1 MFGEVKM
8 GDFFRIEETVQ
19 QKAKES
25 SIDIKLIIGVVLI
38 LISMGVSII
47 SGIVTLGDIYS
58 LSDNA
63 TYSAGYLLAPVIII
77 LLLSSLILLTGKNKR
92 GRNFLIFSIL
102 ALLLSFSNLSTSI
115 NQAREEAQKE
125 KVAIDK
131 MVSIFR
137 DFISQKKITK
147 EDITKEKY
155 GKSADLIGV
164 IQENY
169 IAFEEIRN
177 ENNSI
182 ADIMNDTSNF
192 SSQTLMDSNK
202 IKEKIERLEQTS
214 KDIMALDNKIK
225 EFMDKF
231 KYDLSNVYISKN
243 AKEEIMAELEESFF
257 SSTETSTRSLKLMNA
272 IILSMKNMITF
283 LDGKKGAFEVKNE
296 QILFYEDADVREYNE
311 LFELYNKAI
320 AENNWHYQHTLENVE
335 KKIKELEESAK

>member
-1 MFGEVKM
+1 M

>member
-1 MFGEVKM
+1 M
-8 GDFFRIEETVQ
+8 GDFFKIEETVQ
-19 QKAKES
+19 KKAKES

-63 TYSAGYLLAPVIII
+63 TYSAGYLLAPVIVI
-77 LLLSSLILLTGKNKR
+77 LILSSLILLTGKDKR

-102 ALLLSFSNLSTSI
+102 ALILSFSNLSTSI
-115 NQAREEAQKE
+115 NQAYQEAQKE

-131 MVSIFR
+131 MVSIFK
-137 DFISQKKITK
+137 DFVSQKKITK

-155 GKSADLIGV
+155 GKSAELIQV

-169 IAFEEIRN
+169 IAFEEIRK

-182 ADIMNDTSNF
+182 ADIVNDTSTF
-192 SSQTLMDSNK
+192 SSETLRDSNK
-202 IKEKIERLEQTS
+202 IKEKIERLDQTS

-231 KYDLSNVYISKN
+231 KYDLSNVYISKDV
-243 AKEEIMAELEESFF
+243 KEEIMSELEEEFF
-257 SSTETSTRSLKLMNA
+257 SSTETSTRSLKLINA
-272 IILSMKNMITF
+272 IVVSMKNMITF
-283 LDGKKGAFEVKNE
+283 LDGKKGAFEVKNN
-296 QILFYEDADVREYNE
+296 QILFYEDVDVKEYNE

-320 AENNWHYQHTLENVE
+320 AENNWHYQHVLETVN